1 MPTLVR
7 QLTAEEA
14 QSLMG
19 QTYDGGMYYNP
30 ILDAD
35 DNWII
40 SEEEVQQTTNP
51 VFMWVYDLP
60 QIPYNPKP
68 IEM

>member
-1 MPTLVR
+1 
-7 QLTAEEA
+7 
-14 QSLMG
+14 MG
-19 QTYDGGMYYNP
+19 QTYDGGMCYNP